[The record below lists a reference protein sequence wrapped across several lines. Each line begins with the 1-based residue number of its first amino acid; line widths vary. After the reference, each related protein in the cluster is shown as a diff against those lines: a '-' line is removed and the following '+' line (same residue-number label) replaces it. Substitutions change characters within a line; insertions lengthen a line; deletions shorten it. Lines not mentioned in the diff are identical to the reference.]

1 MTKLSKRLKSLAEF
15 VLKTDRVADIG
26 CDHGYLSIY
35 LKENN
40 LVKDIIASDINQK
53 ALDGA
58 INNIKKSKLD
68 IKTVLSDGL
77 TNIPLKGLN
86 TLIISGMG
94 TSTILHILEDKD
106 KLKKIDKLIIQSNN
120 DHNILRRELNK
131 LGYYLKN
138 EKYIFDKKKWYV
150 TSLFIKD
157 EKKNTKNEIE
167 YGLLNNTDYNN
178 YLIEQEKK
186 IIKKISFIKLNIK
199 LKKYIELWKLKKAIS
214 EVK

>member
-106 KLKKIDKLIIQSNN
+106 TLKKIDKLIIQSNN